1 MTINA
6 APSTPISINTLIL
19 LAYKRA
25 GVIPVET
32 KLSGANMVPKLEHG
46 RQLLDLIIDGLAT
59 DGFMA
64 RSMEFYD
71 LPMIAGESQYALPDT
86 ILDVFEDAMFVPG
99 EPVNYDTKHT
109 TGELVCKQIDLAAW
123 QTLTTKGSISTR
135 PTLYAAF
142 RSGATVEL
150 RFWPVPSEAGTMR
163 LKTVRLLGSN
173 ADGTKQVDLH
183 RYWFDALVWCLAYV
197 LAVDSSM
204 PVDKIAFLASA
215 AEAKKKK
222 CVSYAYEHT
231 GSTAVLTHPSWGYGR
246 TWAW

>member
-1 MTINA
+1 MTVNA
-6 APSTPISINTLIL
+6 LPSTPISINTLIL

-32 KLSGANMVPKLEHG
+32 TLGGANMVPKLAHG

-59 DGFMA
+59 EGFMA
-64 RSMEFYD
+64 RTMEFYD
-71 LPMIAGESQYALPDT
+71 LAMIAGESQYTLPDS

-99 EPVNYDTKHT
+99 APVNQDTKHT
-109 TGELVCKQIDLAAW
+109 TGELVCKQIDLASW
-123 QTLTTKGSISTR
+123 QLLTTKGSISTR

-183 RYWFDALVWCLAYV
+183 RYWYDALVWCLAYV
-197 LAVDSSM
+197 VAVDSTM
-204 PVDKIAFLASA
+204 PSDKIALLLQVS
-215 AEAKKKK
+215 EEKKEK
-222 CVSYAYEHT
+222 CVNYAFEHT
-231 GSTAVLTHPSWGYGR
+231 GTTARVSHPSLGWGYQ
-246 TWAW
+246 